1 MRRAAID
8 IGTNSVK
15 LLVADVD
22 GAVVH
27 PVWEESEQTRL
38 GQGFYP
44 AHQLQADA
52 IAKSAAAVARLR
64 NRAVE
69 RDATSV
75 RAFATSAVRD
85 AINQTEL
92 VEAVH
97 AASGLTVEVVSGEQE
112 ADWAFAG
119 VCTDPDLS
127 NERLVI
133 LDVGGGSTE
142 IILGHA
148 AHRDFRASYPI
159 GTVRL
164 LETLRPAD
172 PPAPD
177 WPRCQDHL
185 TRLFATQLQ
194 PVLQPVL
201 RAAGTGPAQ
210 FVGTGGTT
218 SILAAMELRLARFD
232 RERIEQTRLTRE
244 RIWHFQ
250 KVLWSTPLAE
260 RRRLPGLPP
269 NRADVILFGVA
280 IYAVLMG
287 MFGFDTLRVSTRGIR
302 FGALL

>member
-1 MRRAAID
+1 MSRDAID

-52 IAKSAAAVARLR
+52 IAKSSVAVARLR

-172 PPAPD
+172 PPAAD

-185 TRLFATQLQ
+185 TQLFATELQ

-232 RERIEQTRLTRE
+232 RERI
-244 RIWHFQ
+244 WYFQ